1 MVREVRGVRGV
12 REVRGVRGV
21 REVRGVRGVQRM
33 YVGPNFSSA
42 ILR

>member
-1 MVREVRGVRGV
+1 MLLHPLSSAMVRGV

-21 REVRGVRGVQRM
+21 RGCAVQRM